1 MTTVTAGDYSVS
13 FEIEE
18 KNYIAWKETVYRA
31 PGGGFER
38 GEAPAF
44 ALKKHMCE
52 VIESRLPEWVNS
64 DAAILA
70 RQEIYGNKAAGKV
83 FEGCKVADIVFSFNN
98 ADLIN
103 ALKIR
108 GACIASQDF
117 DAMREQEDKIND
129 LFANFDKLT
138 IPSDA
143 FITFESDD
151 SAEFAKMVGRDGD
164 NFEYLK
170 MLN

>member
-52 VIESRLPEWVNS
+52 VIESRLPEWANS

-70 RQEIYGNKAAGKV
+70 RQEIYGTKAAGKV

-108 GACIASQDF
+108 GACIAS
-117 DAMREQEDKIND
+117 
-129 LFANFDKLT
+129 
-138 IPSDA
+138 
-143 FITFESDD
+143 
-151 SAEFAKMVGRDGD
+151 
-164 NFEYLK
+164 
-170 MLN
+170 